1 MRKGVIQVTITI
13 YTKTGCPY
21 CKAAKESFAQKNIKF
36 NEINVSDNPDKIDEL
51 VKLAGVRKVPVIV
64 DNGRVTVGFNGGG

>member
-1 MRKGVIQVTITI
+1 MAATI

-21 CKAAKESFAQKNIKF
+21 CKAAKESFKKQNIDF
-36 NEINVSDNPDKIDEL
+36 IEINVSDHPDKIGEL
-51 VKLAGVRKVPVIV
+51 AKLAGVRKVPVIV

>member
-21 CKAAKESFAQKNIKF
+21 CKAAKESFAQKNINQAK
-36 NEINVSDNPDKIDEL
+36 K
-51 VKLAGVRKVPVIV
+51 
-64 DNGRVTVGFNGGG
+64 

>member
-1 MRKGVIQVTITI
+1 MIRRNPSV
-13 YTKTGCPY
+13 
-21 CKAAKESFAQKNIKF
+21 
-36 NEINVSDNPDKIDEL
+36 EINISDNPNKIGEL